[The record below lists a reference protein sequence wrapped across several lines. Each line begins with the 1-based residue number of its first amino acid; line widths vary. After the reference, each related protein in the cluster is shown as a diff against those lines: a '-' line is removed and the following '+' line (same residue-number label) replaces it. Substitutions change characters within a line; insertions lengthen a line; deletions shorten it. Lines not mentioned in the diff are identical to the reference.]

1 VKRFERA
8 DGTRILGIGHGF
20 ICFKSV
26 DLGLSQFIIRTSN
39 ILLLYRTLIRVQ
51 SLKSVC
57 HTSSTNTMKATILTY
72 VKNYL
77 DQRMQTSLDAM
88 NAAQE
93 SANGESKSSAG
104 DKYETSRAMGHLDR
118 DMHARMYQQTRE
130 ERKLVERIDESLIYK
145 KGASGAL
152 IKTTMG
158 DFFLSVSIGNIK
170 IDEKAIMIISPQ
182 SPIGALLMG
191 KMVGDKFSFR
201 GKEAEIL
208 TIE

>member
-1 VKRFERA
+1 V
-8 DGTRILGIGHGF
+8 
-20 ICFKSV
+20 
-26 DLGLSQFIIRTSN
+26 SN
-39 ILLLYRTLIRVQ
+39 PLNPCAI
-51 SLKSVC
+51 
-57 HTSSTNTMKATILTY
+57 NTMKETILTY
-72 VKNYL
+72 VKTYL

-104 DKYETSRAMGHLDR
+104 DKYETSRAMGQLDR

-145 KGASGAL
+145 KGALGAL

-158 DFFLSVSIGNIK
+158 DFFLSVSIGNVK

-191 KMVGDKFSFR
+191 KMVGDSFNFR
-201 GKEAEIL
+201 EKISL
-208 TIE
+208 IESIE

>member
-1 VKRFERA
+1 
-8 DGTRILGIGHGF
+8 
-20 ICFKSV
+20 
-26 DLGLSQFIIRTSN
+26 
-39 ILLLYRTLIRVQ
+39 
-51 SLKSVC
+51 
-57 HTSSTNTMKATILTY
+57 MKETILTY
-72 VKNYL
+72 VKTYL

-104 DKYETSRAMGHLDR
+104 DKYETSRAMGQLDR

-145 KGASGAL
+145 KGALGAL
-152 IKTTMG
+152 IKTSMG

-191 KMVGDKFSFR
+191 KMVGDSFNFR
-201 GKEAEIL
+201 EKISL
-208 TIE
+208 IESIE

>member
-1 VKRFERA
+1 MK
-8 DGTRILGIGHGF
+8 
-20 ICFKSV
+20 
-26 DLGLSQFIIRTSN
+26 SN
-39 ILLLYRTLIRVQ
+39 IIQ
-51 SLKSVC
+51 
-57 HTSSTNTMKATILTY
+57 Y
-72 VKNYL
+72 VKTYL

-130 ERKLVERIDESLIYK
+130 ERKLVERIDESINFK
-145 KGASGAL
+145 KGALGAF
-152 IKTTMG
+152 ICTSMG
-158 DFFLSVSIGNIK
+158 DFFLSVSIGQVK
-170 IDEKAIMIISPQ
+170 IDEKPIMIISPQ

-191 KMVGDKFSFR
+191 KIVGDKFSFR

-208 TIE
+208 WIE

>member
-1 VKRFERA
+1 M
-8 DGTRILGIGHGF
+8 
-20 ICFKSV
+20 KS
-26 DLGLSQFIIRTSN
+26 
-39 ILLLYRTLIRVQ
+39 
-51 SLKSVC
+51 
-57 HTSSTNTMKATILTY
+57 TILTY
-72 VKNYL
+72 VKTYL

-93 SANGESKSSAG
+93 SANGELKSSAG

-145 KGASGAL
+145 KGALGAL
-152 IKTTMG
+152 IKTSMG

-191 KMVGDKFSFR
+191 KMVGDSFNFR
-201 GKEAEIL
+201 EKISL
-208 TIE
+208 IESIE